1 MNRNTKT
8 ERYMDTSVLDGN
20 CRENGKKP
28 KLTLELPI
36 YIYIYIYIYIMEID
50 ENFAETVM
58 DTMIR

>member
-8 ERYMDTSVLDGN
+8 ERYMDTSVLDAN

-28 KLTLELPI
+28 KLTLELP
-36 YIYIYIYIYIMEID
+36 IYIYIYIYIMEID

>member
-28 KLTLELPI
+28 KLTVELP
-36 YIYIYIYIYIMEID
+36 IYIYIYIMEID
-50 ENFAETVM
+50 ENFAETVL

>member
-36 YIYIYIYIYIMEID
+36 CIYIMEID
-50 ENFAETVM
+50 ENFAETVI

>member
-1 MNRNTKT
+1 
-8 ERYMDTSVLDGN
+8 MDTSVLDGN

-36 YIYIYIYIYIMEID
+36 YIYIYIYIMEID

>member
-36 YIYIYIYIYIMEID
+36 YIMEID

-58 DTMIR
+58 YTMIR

>member
-1 MNRNTKT
+1 
-8 ERYMDTSVLDGN
+8 MDTSVLDGN

-28 KLTLELPI
+28 KLTVELPI

-50 ENFAETVM
+50 ENFAETVL